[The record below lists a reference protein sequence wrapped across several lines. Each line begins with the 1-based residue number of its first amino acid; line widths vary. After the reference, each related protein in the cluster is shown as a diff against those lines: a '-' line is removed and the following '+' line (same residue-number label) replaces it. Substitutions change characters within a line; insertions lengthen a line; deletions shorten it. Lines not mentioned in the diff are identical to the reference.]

1 MIYTLLGTKKNMTS
15 TYDTR
20 GRRVG
25 ATVIEVTPSFVT
37 QIKSSETK
45 DGYEAIQLGHGAKKS
60 TRKPQ
65 LGHAKK
71 AGIEMGFAHFK
82 EVRIKPMRTSSRHNL
97 AEQVQNSIDGVQLG
111 QELKLGQV
119 FFVGDAVKVT
129 GTSKGKGFQGGVR
142 RHGFH
147 GGPKTHGQSD
157 RHRAP
162 GSIGS
167 GTTPGRVLKGKKMA
181 GHMGVDQVS
190 VTGLEVVAV
199 DRANNLVT
207 IKGAVPGPL
216 GGLVIIEKQ
225 GRIKGYTP
233 PPEEKEEE
241 GDEEVKEQKSFD
253 AQDHGAE
260 TKGEGEEVQ
269 AGERIEEV
277 KTEEK
282 TEEVRESKE
291 VVVEE
296 EKGEKENAG

>member
-1 MIYTLLGTKKNMTS
+1 MIYTLIGTKKNMTS

-25 ATVIEVTPSFVT
+25 ATVVEVTPSYVT

-60 TRKPQ
+60 TPKPQ

-82 EVRIKPMRTSSRHNL
+82 EVRIKPMRTSSRNNL
-97 AEQVQNSIDGVQLG
+97 AEQVQNSIDGVELG
-111 QELKLGQV
+111 QEIKLGQV

-241 GDEEVKEQKSFD
+241 GEEEVKTEQ
-253 AQDHGAE
+253 AQ

-269 AGERIEEV
+269 AGEKVEDV

-282 TEEVRESKE
+282 TEEVQENKEE
-291 VVVEE
+291 VVAE
-296 EKGEKENAG
+296 GEKENAS